1 MNRCTKIVAVAAALL
16 VTAGAAGSATAVSS
30 AAGAAGSPAAALA
43 AAGEGR
49 GAPREAAALTGS
61 AWLDRDPATRQ
72 KVRFTFDAHLA
83 RADRNDPLAATGTFR
98 YEHSVGDETFT
109 AAVDVDCLATGGPVA
124 TVTGIVRETNVPGLD
139 GKRVG
144 VSVLD
149 DGKRDRLGYSWLA
162 SAPQTDDVPPCN
174 AAAPHE
180 KVVRGGGDFRVL
192 PWVYDG
198 MAD

>member
-1 MNRCTKIVAVAAALL
+1 MNRRTKIVAVAAALL
-16 VTAGAAGSATAVSS
+16 VTAGAAGSATAS
-30 AAGAAGSPAAALA
+30 AGASGSPAATLA
-43 AAGEGR
+43 TAGEGR
-49 GAPREAAALTGS
+49 GGVPREAAALTGS

-72 KVRFTFDAHLA
+72 KVRFAFDAHLA

-109 AAVDVDCLATGGPVA
+109 AVVEVDCLATGGPVA

-162 SAPQTDDVPPCN
+162 STPQTDDVPPCN